1 MHHSSPAAAASPDL
15 LHLQDLCQPVSD
27 LPVQSPLEL
36 GPAPG
41 DIENAYQNHCQDHM
55 ETLYNVDIVL
65 LYIPRKMLKLL
76 ATINTLKYEDKR
88 IQIEAQKIP
97 NRQSKVL

>member
-1 MHHSSPAAAASPDL
+1 
-15 LHLQDLCQPVSD
+15 
-27 LPVQSPLEL
+27 
-36 GPAPG
+36 
-41 DIENAYQNHCQDHM
+41 M